1 MKRLAGLAVPL
12 LCGLCFL
19 AGGGVVV
26 TYNRA
31 THATDITYEH
41 AIYLLD
47 TEPGD
52 TEQARLAQQR
62 LKALV
67 SIALA
72 TLARQAASGGELGAD
87 ARRFLGTVKEA
98 LPR

>member
-1 MKRLAGLAVPL
+1 MRRAALAIPL
-12 LCGLCFL
+12 LCLVAFA
-19 AGGGVVV
+19 AGGGSVAAYQRV
-26 TYNRA
+26 THVRQ
-31 THATDITYEH
+31 ITYEH

-62 LKALV
+62 LKSLV

-72 TLARQAASGGELGAD
+72 TLARQAASGGPAGED
-87 ARRFLGTVKEA
+87 AARFLEAVRKE
-98 LPR
+98 LSR